1 MTRVEIKEKAKSS
14 LEGKR
19 GNASLFLFIAIII
32 FLPVNILLSLI
43 PFVGPLLKI
52 VLSAIF
58 TLSITV
64 FIISLCNS
72 NEKLSFKEGIP
83 SSNLII
89 KSIVVTFL
97 FSLIIFLA
105 MLPAIFF
112 MVISFFLNSVG
123 LLVITSILLFLFA
136 LFIQFPMIF
145 LNYIII
151 DNPNASIGFIITE
164 TFKITFKN
172 LKRIIVM
179 SLSLILWN
187 LLIGITFGLA
197 YFYVRPYIIS
207 IYYFMYKDI
216 IEENKI
222 LNLEK

>member
-19 GNASLFLFIAIII
+19 GNAALFLFIAIII

-164 TFKITFKN
+164 TFKITF
-172 LKRIIVM
+172 
-179 SLSLILWN
+179 
-187 LLIGITFGLA
+187 
-197 YFYVRPYIIS
+197 
-207 IYYFMYKDI
+207 
-216 IEENKI
+216 
-222 LNLEK
+222 